1 MRAQIITA
9 YNMFY
14 LQLFV
19 TTNFSLAKDLI
30 TNLLKASRED
40 RICVI
45 LLQDSKM
52 TRRVKALM
60 ATPFIGWKRSV
71 EKVVV
76 DWIADNRSRVRE
88 SDIFKPPS
96 QSAGLID

>member
-1 MRAQIITA
+1 
-9 YNMFY
+9 
-14 LQLFV
+14 
-19 TTNFSLAKDLI
+19 
-30 TNLLKASRED
+30 
-40 RICVI
+40 
-45 LLQDSKM
+45 M

-76 DWIADNRSRVRE
+76 DLIADKRSRVWE

-96 QSAGLID
+96 

>member
-1 MRAQIITA
+1 
-9 YNMFY
+9 
-14 LQLFV
+14 
-19 TTNFSLAKDLI
+19 
-30 TNLLKASRED
+30 
-40 RICVI
+40 
-45 LLQDSKM
+45 M

-76 DWIADNRSRVRE
+76 DWIADKRSRVRE

-96 QSAGLID
+96 